1 MAKKKHIIESVTLIK
16 VERDYKAGSTPKY
29 YYDIKFSDMEET
41 LVFETRENFNAFSLI
56 GNKVTYTLDSDNNVI
71 DFQFH

>member
-16 VERDYKAGSTPKY
+16 VERDYKAGSNPKY
-29 YYDIKFSDMEET
+29 YYDIKLSDMEQS
-41 LVFETRENFNAFSLI
+41 LIFETREDFNAFSLI

-71 DFQFH
+71 DFDFH

>member
-1 MAKKKHIIESVTLIK
+1 MAKKKHIIENVTLIK
-16 VERDYKAGSTPKY
+16 VERDYKAGSNPKY

-56 GNKVTYTLDSDNNVI
+56 GSKVTYSLDSDNNVI